1 MGKSCSLNPDFC
13 MPLLAERDTMRN
25 YCVQMKCTALRGA
38 LDSSITFE
46 SCLAAVD
53 GPVCDNSTGW
63 VQAQIKVGSL
73 IFQLT

>member
-1 MGKSCSLNPDFC
+1 

-25 YCVQMKCTALRGA
+25 YCVQMKFTALRGA

>member
-1 MGKSCSLNPDFC
+1 
-13 MPLLAERDTMRN
+13 MRN
-25 YCVQMKCTALRGA
+25 YCVQMKFTALRGA